1 MKGKGKTAAHAPEAP
16 EDKTAPAPGSAP
28 ETAPAAATTG
38 EAQEQLL
45 DEAQREMDA
54 MKDRLLRLQAD
65 FDNFRKRVRRDAE
78 DQRVAAAEG
87 IMTDL
92 LPVLD
97 HFELGLKSAE
107 EQALPADVL
116 DGFRMIQGQMLA
128 ALGRF
133 GLEPVAA
140 APGDAFDPTVH
151 ESASVAP
158 SAEVPRDHVL
168 AEIRRGYRLGA
179 RLLRA
184 PQVVVSIGAP
194 GAEAE

>member
-1 MKGKGKTAAHAPEAP
+1 MKGKGKTAAHSPATPEEKA
-16 EDKTAPAPGSAP
+16 ASAPGSAP
-28 ETAPAAATTG
+28 APETAPTG
-38 EAQEQLL
+38 EVQEQLL

-87 IMTDL
+87 LMSEL

-107 EQALPADVL
+107 EQGLPAGVV
-116 DGFRMIQGQMLA
+116 DGFRMIQGQMVA

-133 GLEPVAA
+133 GLEPVAT

-151 ESASVAP
+151 ESASAAP

-184 PQVVVSIGAP
+184 PQVVVSLGAP
-194 GAEAE
+194 DAETE

>member
-1 MKGKGKTAAHAPEAP
+1 MKGKGKSAAHSPDTPE
-16 EDKTAPAPGSAP
+16 EKTAPTPDAAP
-28 ETAPAAATTG
+28 TG

-78 DQRVAAAEG
+78 DQRVSAAEG
-87 IMTDL
+87 LMSEL

-107 EQALPADVL
+107 EQGLPAGVV
-116 DGFRMIQGQMLA
+116 DGFRMIQGQMVA

-133 GLEPVAA
+133 GLEPVAIA
-140 APGDAFDPTVH
+140 SGDAFDPTVH
-151 ESASVAP
+151 ESASAAP

-184 PQVVVSIGAP
+184 PQVVVSLGAP
-194 GAEAE
+194 EAETE